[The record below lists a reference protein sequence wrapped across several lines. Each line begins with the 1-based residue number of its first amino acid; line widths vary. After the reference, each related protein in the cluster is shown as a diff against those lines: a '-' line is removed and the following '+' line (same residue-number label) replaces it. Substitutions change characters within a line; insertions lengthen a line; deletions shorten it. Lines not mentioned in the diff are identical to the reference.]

1 MADFN
6 KVMLMGRLTR
16 DPEMRYTP
24 SGMAVAKV
32 GLAVGR
38 RYFNK
43 NTQQTVEESAF
54 IDCEAWG
61 KQAETINQYMRK
73 GRPLFIEG
81 RLKFDTWENQEGQ
94 KRSKLSVVIENFQF
108 IDSGGGGG
116 GGQQRGEGQ
125 QGDGQRS
132 DGQRSDGQRGGYQ
145 SQNAGAGS
153 GGDSGADSGRSAGG
167 GAGRGAGTGAPQVQ
181 AGKVSDAGGKQSGG
195 DDYDFEDIPF

>member
-43 NTQQTVEESAF
+43 NTQETVEESTF
-54 IDCEAWG
+54 VDCEAWG

-73 GRPLFIEG
+73 GRPIFIEG
-81 RLKFDTWENQEGQ
+81 RLKFDTWESREGQ
-94 KRSKLSVVIENFQF
+94 KRSKLSVVIEQFQF
-108 IDSGGGGG
+108 IDSGGGGQGG
-116 GGQQRGEGQ
+116 GGQGRGS
-125 QGDGQRS
+125 QGGD
-132 DGQRSDGQRGGYQ
+132 QRGGYRDE
-145 SQNAGAGS
+145 GAGGQQ
-153 GGDSGADSGRSAGG
+153 GGGQGG
-167 GAGRGAGTGAPQVQ
+167 GAGRGGAPQVQ
-181 AGKVSDAGGKQSGG
+181 AGKVSDRSGQNSGG
-195 DDYDFEDIPF
+195 EDYDFEDIPF

>member
-116 GGQQRGEGQ
+116 GGQQ
-125 QGDGQRS
+125 GDG
-132 DGQRSDGQRGGYQ
+132 GGQRGGFQ
-145 SQNAGAGS
+145 NQDQNQNAGG
-153 GGDSGADSGRSAGG
+153 SAGG
-167 GAGRGAGTGAPQVQ
+167 STGGNAGGNAGRGAPQVQ
-181 AGKVSDAGGKQSGG
+181 AGKVSDGGGKQSGG

>member
-43 NTQQTVEESAF
+43 NTQQTVEESTF

-81 RLKFDTWENQEGQ
+81 RLKFDTWESKEGQ

-108 IDSGGGGG
+108 VDSGGGGG
-116 GGQQRGEGQ
+116 NGGGNGGGDSGGQQRNYQNQGSQQGNQ
-125 QGDGQRS
+125 QGDQQDQG
-132 DGQRSDGQRGGYQ
+132 
-145 SQNAGAGS
+145 
-153 GGDSGADSGRSAGG
+153 GG
-167 GAGRGAGTGAPQVQ
+167 GAGRGAAAPQVQ
-181 AGKVSDAGGKQSGG
+181 AGKVSDGSGQRTGG
-195 DDYDFEDIPF
+195 DQGGENYDFEDIPF

>member
-43 NTQQTVEESAF
+43 NTQQTVEESTF

-81 RLKFDTWENQEGQ
+81 RLKFDTWESKEGQ

-108 IDSGGGGG
+108 VDSGGGGG
-116 GGQQRGEGQ
+116 EGGG
-125 QGDGQRS
+125 
-132 DGQRSDGQRGGYQ
+132 GQRGNYQ
-145 SQNAGAGS
+145 NQDRQERGQERGHSDEG
-153 GGDSGADSGRSAGG
+153 GG
-167 GAGRGAGTGAPQVQ
+167 GAGRGAAAPQVQ
-181 AGKVSDAGGKQSGG
+181 AGKVSDGGGQRTGG
-195 DDYDFEDIPF
+195 DKGGENYDFEDIPF

>member
-43 NTQQTVEESAF
+43 NTQQTVEESTF

-81 RLKFDTWENQEGQ
+81 RLKFDTWESKEGQ

-108 IDSGGGGG
+108 VDSGGGGG
-116 GGQQRGEGQ
+116 NGGGNGGGDSGGQQRNYQNQGGQ
-125 QGDGQRS
+125 QGGQQ
-132 DGQRSDGQRGGYQ
+132 DQDQG
-145 SQNAGAGS
+145 
-153 GGDSGADSGRSAGG
+153 GG
-167 GAGRGAGTGAPQVQ
+167 GAGRGAAAPQVQ
-181 AGKVSDAGGKQSGG
+181 AGKVSDGGGSGG
-195 DDYDFEDIPF
+195 GGSGGGGQRTGGNQGGENYDFEDIPF

>member
-43 NTQQTVEESAF
+43 NTQQTVEESTF

-81 RLKFDTWENQEGQ
+81 RLKFDTWESKEGQ

-108 IDSGGGGG
+108 VDSGGAGGEGG
-116 GGQQRGEGQ
+116 GGQRGNYQNQNQNQDQDRQSGGQTGEG
-125 QGDGQRS
+125 
-132 DGQRSDGQRGGYQ
+132 
-145 SQNAGAGS
+145 
-153 GGDSGADSGRSAGG
+153 GG
-167 GAGRGAGTGAPQVQ
+167 GAGRGAAAPQVQ
-181 AGKVSDAGGKQSGG
+181 AGKVSDGSGSDGRGRGTDGNQGGGEN
-195 DDYDFEDIPF
+195 YDFEDIPF